1 MSEDSVKKFALL
13 PGLNT
18 EYKAKENQNEQN
30 FCSNEEFSVELG
42 VETVEKII
50 KNWKV
55 GAQWLYCI
63 DYLGETDE
71 EFDTIF
77 TYRVLYSIPTR
88 QKPIPR
94 ATASVY
100 FNIKKS
106 KVKPQRY
113 VVEIKYLKPIP
124 ITCFDAK
131 AGFSR
136 QF

>member
-1 MSEDSVKKFALL
+1 MFENSVEKFGLI
-13 PGLNT
+13 PGLDQ
-18 EYKAKENQNEQN
+18 EYTKQTLKDDPNY
-30 FCSNEEFSVELG
+30 CSNEEFTVKLG
-42 VETVEKII
+42 EETIEKII
-50 KNWKV
+50 KQWKV
-55 GAQWLYCI
+55 GDQWLYCI

-106 KVKPQRY
+106 KVKPQ
-113 VVEIKYLKPIP
+113 
-124 ITCFDAK
+124 T
-131 AGFSR
+131 
-136 QF
+136 